1 LQLNVFMKKYF
12 LPIIFLLFFSDVFGL
27 ADSVVVPIQRQRNH
41 ERIKDEQVKC
51 DKADGKLDGMI
62 KVSSN
67 EEINLQVTD
76 AIFRKIKDLQDFIET
91 TGKIATNNEK
101 IRQLNYVHEVV
112 LNFRT
117 EWKSHK
123 LNPVLAP
130 LLINNFEKILKANI
144 DSQSM
149 APSIEE
155 VPYEIGKINV
165 EIFKANKGYNESK
178 KIIYLKFC
186 TLNPDKILSSIRPF
200 VNEPF
205 ADSMVV
211 QASLNNPKQ
220 LYDYASSGNSPEAKL
235 IHKNTNPLVMA
246 IVKISHTP
254 NALFYFPFLD
264 DIINGKQS
272 IDSIK
277 KLIGDGEERM
287 DNIGYF
293 KLLVKTEINYQQRLI
308 ARDTPVAMFGIN
320 GLREM
325 LQTKA
330 VQYFIKPI
338 NELHEQN
345 NLSIRMKAIEPL
357 SAQDLYYVIV
367 MGENDIYTSS
377 YKHSFARLLQK
388 MGAAPRGD
396 ELMLSVNMDF
406 FRKFI
411 KMAANFNQL
420 DVFLKTMPQDKATV
434 LMKAFVANLDK
445 SSNLEDAVD
454 VADSY
459 SSIRDTALLETILK
473 NVSNNEQRSMNDNN
487 GRGKIIYSLLKT
499 IFLSADS
506 SNVDLT
512 SEIGIP
518 SIYSVENKYLADDS
532 GRIVQQVFFYGDDDG
547 KTNFSGFMNS
557 FNSKEWKISQQ
568 REWVEIKS
576 LKGRK
581 KVWIYANLPLDSDK
595 NLDDTAQAHLTR
607 YLEKKDILPSIV
619 IHRGHSYWLPG
630 TINRMAGSA
639 KIIVLGSCGGY
650 KNLSKILTICPEAHI
665 ISTKEIGKG
674 DINRPIINYLNQA
687 LVSGN
692 TIVWKDM
699 WAALNKVFYADPNKE
714 VRESWDDYV
723 PPYRNLGAIFIKAYN
738 KKTELQ

>member
-1 LQLNVFMKKYF
+1 MKKYF

-91 TGKIATNNEK
+91 TSKVATNNEK
-101 IRQLNYVHEVV
+101 IRQLNYVQEVV

-186 TLNPDKILSSIRPF
+186 TLNPDKILSSIRSF

-330 VQYFIKPI
+330 VQYFITPI

-557 FNSKEWKISQQ
+557 FNTKEWKISQQ

-607 YLEKKDILPSIV
+607 YLEKKDIVPSIV

>member
-1 LQLNVFMKKYF
+1 MKKYF

-91 TGKIATNNEK
+91 TSKVATNNEK
-101 IRQLNYVHEVV
+101 IRQLNYVQEVV

-220 LYDYASSGNSPEAKL
+220 LYDYASSGSSPEAKL

-330 VQYFIKPI
+330 VQYFITPI

-557 FNSKEWKISQQ
+557 FNTKEWKISQQ

-607 YLEKKDILPSIV
+607 YLEKKDIVPSIV

>member
-1 LQLNVFMKKYF
+1 
-12 LPIIFLLFFSDVFGL
+12 
-27 ADSVVVPIQRQRNH
+27 
-41 ERIKDEQVKC
+41 
-51 DKADGKLDGMI
+51 
-62 KVSSN
+62 
-67 EEINLQVTD
+67 
-76 AIFRKIKDLQDFIET
+76 
-91 TGKIATNNEK
+91 
-101 IRQLNYVHEVV
+101 
-112 LNFRT
+112 
-117 EWKSHK
+117 
-123 LNPVLAP
+123 
-130 LLINNFEKILKANI
+130 
-144 DSQSM
+144 
-149 APSIEE
+149 
-155 VPYEIGKINV
+155 
-165 EIFKANKGYNESK
+165 
-178 KIIYLKFC
+178 
-186 TLNPDKILSSIRPF
+186 
-200 VNEPF
+200 
-205 ADSMVV
+205 
-211 QASLNNPKQ
+211 
-220 LYDYASSGNSPEAKL
+220 
-235 IHKNTNPLVMA
+235 
-246 IVKISHTP
+246 
-254 NALFYFPFLD
+254 
-264 DIINGKQS
+264 
-272 IDSIK
+272 
-277 KLIGDGEERM
+277 
-287 DNIGYF
+287 
-293 KLLVKTEINYQQRLI
+293 
-308 ARDTPVAMFGIN
+308 
-320 GLREM
+320 
-325 LQTKA
+325 
-330 VQYFIKPI
+330 
-338 NELHEQN
+338 
-345 NLSIRMKAIEPL
+345 
-357 SAQDLYYVIV
+357 
-367 MGENDIYTSS
+367 
-377 YKHSFARLLQK
+377 
-388 MGAAPRGD
+388 
-396 ELMLSVNMDF
+396 
-406 FRKFI
+406 
-411 KMAANFNQL
+411 
-420 DVFLKTMPQDKATV
+420 
-434 LMKAFVANLDK
+434 
-445 SSNLEDAVD
+445 VD

-557 FNSKEWKISQQ
+557 FNTKEWKISQQ

-607 YLEKKDILPSIV
+607 YLEKKDIVPSIV

>member
-1 LQLNVFMKKYF
+1 MKKYF